1 MKLKNDSVFV
11 DSNIF
16 LYAFTTIDENSK
28 EKEIEKHAIASK
40 IILEEINISTQV
52 INEVS
57 NNMLRKLK
65 FSNSEVRE
73 FVESCYARY
82 NIINFSEELFVV
94 ASEIREKYNIS
105 YYDSLIVSAGLKAN
119 ATILYSEDMHNGLVV
134 NEQLRIVNPFKD
146 L

>member
-1 MKLKNDSVFV
+1 MNDSVFV

-16 LYAFTTIDENSK
+16 LYAFTEIDEKSK
-28 EKEIEKHAIASK
+28 EEEIAKHTTASK
-40 IILEEINISTQV
+40 IILEDINISTQV

-57 NNMLRKLK
+57 SNMIRKLK

-73 FVESCYARY
+73 FVESCYGRY

-94 ASEIREKYNIS
+94 ASEVRENYNVS

-119 ATILYSEDMHNGLVV
+119 ATILYSEDMQHNLVI
-134 NEQLRIVNPFKD
+134 NDSLTIINPF
-146 L
+146 

>member
-1 MKLKNDSVFV
+1 MSDSVFV

-16 LYAFTTIDENSK
+16 LYAFTEIDDKSNK
-28 EKEIEKHAIASK
+28 EEIEKHKIASE
-40 IILEEINISTQV
+40 IILKDINISTQV

-57 NNMLRKLK
+57 SNMIRKLK

-73 FVESCYARY
+73 FVESCYGRY

-94 ASEIREKYNIS
+94 ASKIRENYNIS
-105 YYDSLIVSAGLKAN
+105 YYDSMIVSAGLKAN
-119 ATILYSEDMHNGLVV
+119 ATILYSEDMQHDLVV
-134 NEQLRIVNPFKD
+134 NGSLTIINPFKD